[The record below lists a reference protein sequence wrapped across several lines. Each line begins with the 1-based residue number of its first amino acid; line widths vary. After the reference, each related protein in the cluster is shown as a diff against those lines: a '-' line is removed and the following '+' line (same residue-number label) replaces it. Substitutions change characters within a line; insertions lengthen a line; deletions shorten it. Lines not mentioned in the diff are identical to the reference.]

1 MYKVAV
7 VGPVVSVK
15 RILNVAQAFTSQ
27 LTFEPFI
34 YDTAIETIDIVKEQ
48 HPHFDF
54 FLFSGPI
61 PYELAKRAVHDH
73 SKLFYIHLL
82 EAGFYKALLD
92 LTHHVQKPI
101 ERLSIDILNTSNV
114 VDISL
119 NQLKIPVEMIYV
131 EEFDAG
137 INYRLLYE
145 HHARLWEADKIEGVL
160 TCYPEVM
167 ALLHEKGIPA
177 EWISTTKLATR
188 QVLEVIEQTATIS
201 YFKGTQIGVC
211 LMDVDTTID
220 DHASLQLSYDIQ
232 YATLKMNEEL
242 LRLSREMNGSF
253 FSFHDG
259 NYMIFSSRGEIMN
272 TLPLLHET
280 VDRLERAWNRSIHAG
295 IGFGDSALRAEMHA
309 RRAVQQSTALK
320 NEIVILDN
328 NGERIYAWQDGDS
341 PPSISTNQ
349 ELLKRLDSE
358 GISLQIYERVHELI
372 RRKRWTTFTAKDVAL
387 ELQMSNRN
395 AQRLLLAL
403 TKASL
408 LEQSGEEKSVSK
420 GRPSKLYRL
429 LMEPSS

>member
-7 VGPVVSVK
+7 VGPAVSVE
-15 RILNVAQAFTSQ
+15 RILSVAQDFTSQ
-27 LTFEPFI
+27 LTFQPFI
-34 YDTAIETIDIVKEQ
+34 YETAIETIEIVKEQ

-61 PYELAKRAVHDH
+61 PYDLAKRTIHDH

-82 EAGFYKALLD
+82 ETGFYKALLD

-101 ERLSIDILNTSNV
+101 EHLSIDIVDTSNV

-119 NQLKIPVEMIYV
+119 DQLKIPVETIYV
-131 EEFDAG
+131 KEFDAS
-137 INYRLLYE
+137 INYRLLFE
-145 HHARLWEADKIEGVL
+145 HHARLWEDGKIEGVL

-167 ALLHEKGIPA
+167 ALLNEKGIPT

-188 QVLEVIEQTATIS
+188 QVLEVIEQTAAIS
-201 YFKGTQIGVC
+201 YFKGAQIGVC
-211 LMDVDTTID
+211 FIDVDTKIYDQTIP
-220 DHASLQLSYDIQ
+220 QLSYDIQ
-232 YATLKMNEEL
+232 FATLKMNEEL

-259 NYMIFSSRGEIMN
+259 NYMIFSSRGEIMH
-272 TLPLLHET
+272 TMPLLHET
-280 VDRLERAWNRSIHAG
+280 VERLERAWNRSIHAG

-309 RRAVQQSTALK
+309 RRAVQQSSELK

-328 NGERIYAWQDGDS
+328 DGERIYAWSDGHS
-341 PPSISTNQ
+341 PPSISNN
-349 ELLKRLDSE
+349 EEILNRLKEE
-358 GISLQIYERVHELI
+358 GINLLTYERVHELI
-372 RRKRWTTFTAKDVAL
+372 RRKKWTTFTAKDVAV
-387 ELQMSNRN
+387 ELNMSNRN

-429 LMEPSS
+429 ITQ